1 MNAKTLTIASAV
13 VALMMGFGQ
22 VTAQAADDAAPA
34 AAEGAAPAAAEGA
47 APAADPFAA
56 PAADPFAAPDPFAAA
71 AGAPAPV
78 AAAGPGDIEPP
89 TEEVENPYGFIH
101 MWNEGDMVARS
112 VLIILIIMSGGS
124 WYIFFVKYWEQQRVL
139 GMAKVTE
146 KSFWT
151 AASLDEGIEH
161 LAKNNVFRNVA
172 ERGQQAMT
180 REGGMLTQ
188 ADWVSI
194 SLGRA
199 VEEESAR
206 LEGGSSFIASVASTA
221 PFVGLFGTVW
231 GILNALTAIG
241 IAGQASIDRVAGPV
255 GEALIMTAIG
265 LAVAVPAVITYNLL
279 VRRNKVINEKYRS
292 FASDLQTF
300 LLSSKR

>member
-1 MNAKTLTIASAV
+1 
-13 VALMMGFGQ
+13 
-22 VTAQAADDAAPA
+22 
-34 AAEGAAPAAAEGA
+34 
-47 APAADPFAA
+47 
-56 PAADPFAAPDPFAAA
+56 
-71 AGAPAPV
+71 
-78 AAAGPGDIEPP
+78 
-89 TEEVENPYGFIH
+89 
-101 MWNEGDMVARS
+101 MVARS
-112 VLIILIIMSGGS
+112 TLIILIIMSIGS

-139 GMAKVTE
+139 NMSKLTE
-146 KSFWT
+146 KRFWT
-151 AASLDEGIEH
+151 AASLDEGIEQ

-172 ERGQQAMT
+172 ERGQQAMA

-206 LEGGSSFIASVASTA
+206 LEGGISFIASVASTA

-279 VRRNKVINEKYRS
+279 VRRNKVINEKFRS

-300 LLSSKR
+300 LLTAKR

>member
-22 VTAQAADDAAPA
+22 AVAQD
-34 AAEGAAPAAAEGA
+34 AEGAAPAAAEAA
-47 APAADPFAA
+47 APADPFAAPADPFAA
-56 PAADPFAAPDPFAAA
+56 PAADPFAAGADAAPAVPVGGAAA
-71 AGAPAPV
+71 IEEPV
-78 AAAGPGDIEPP
+78 
-89 TEEVENPYGFIH
+89 EEIENPYGIVH
-101 MWNEGDMVARS
+101 MWQEGDMVAHT

-124 WYIFFVKYWEQQRVL
+124 WYIFFVKYWEQYRVL
-139 GMAKVTE
+139 SQSKLTE
-146 KSFWT
+146 KRFWT
-151 AASLDEGIEH
+151 AASLDEGIEQ

-172 ERGQQAMT
+172 ERGQQAMA

-188 ADWVSI
+188 ADWVSM

-206 LEGGSSFIASVASTA
+206 LEGGISFIASVASTA

-265 LAVAVPAVITYNLL
+265 LAVAVPAVITYHLL

>member
-1 MNAKTLTIASAV
+1 MEQNRMNAKTLTIASAV
-13 VALMMGFGQ
+13 VALMLGFGQ
-22 VTAQAADDAAPA
+22 AVAQD
-34 AAEGAAPAAAEGA
+34 AEGAAPAAA
-47 APAADPFAA
+47 ADPFAA
-56 PAADPFAAPDPFAAA
+56 PATDPFAAPDPFAAGA
-71 AGAPAPV
+71 DAAPAVPV
-78 AAAGPGDIEPP
+78 GGPGAIEEP
-89 TEEVENPYGFIH
+89 TEEIENPYGIVH
-101 MWNEGDMVARS
+101 MWNEGDMVAHT
-112 VLIILIIMSGGS
+112 VLIILVIMSGGS
-124 WYIFFVKYWEQQRVL
+124 WYIFFVKYWEQYRVL
-139 GMAKVTE
+139 SQSKLTE
-146 KSFWT
+146 KRFWT
-151 AASLDEGIEH
+151 AASLDEGIEQ

-172 ERGQQAMT
+172 ERGQQAMA

-188 ADWVSI
+188 ADWVSM

-206 LEGGSSFIASVASTA
+206 LEGGISFIASVASTA

>member
-13 VALMMGFGQ
+13 VALMLGFGQ
-22 VTAQAADDAAPA
+22 AVAQEAEEAAPA
-34 AAEGAAPAAAEGA
+34 AEEGA

-56 PAADPFAAPDPFAAA
+56 SDPFAAPDPFAAGNEVAPA
-71 AGAPAPV
+71 AGAP
-78 AAAGPGDIEPP
+78 AGPGDIETP
-89 TEEVENPYGFIH
+89 TEEVENPYGFMH
-101 MWNEGDMVARS
+101 MWREGDMVARS
-112 VLIILIIMSGGS
+112 TLIILIIMSVGS

-139 GMAKVTE
+139 NMSKLTE
-146 KSFWT
+146 KRFWT
-151 AASLDEGIEH
+151 AASLDEGIEQ

-172 ERGQQAMT
+172 ERGQQAMA

-206 LEGGSSFIASVASTA
+206 LEGGISFIASVASTA

-300 LLSSKR
+300 LLTAKR

>member
-1 MNAKTLTIASAV
+1 MNVKTLTIASAI

-22 VTAQAADDAAPA
+22 AAAQEPAADAAAP
-34 AAEGAAPAAAEGA
+34 AAEGAAPADPFA
-47 APAADPFAA
+47 APADPFAA
-56 PAADPFAAPDPFAAA
+56 PADPFAADAQPA
-71 AGAPAPV
+71 APAV
-78 AAAGPGDIEPP
+78 AGPGAIEPP
-89 TEEVENPYGFIH
+89 TEEVENPYGLVH
-101 MWNEGDMVARS
+101 MWETGDMVAKT
-112 VLIILIIMSGGS
+112 VLFILVIMSAGS
-124 WYIFFVKYWEQQRVL
+124 WYIFFVKYWEQHRVL
-139 GMAKVTE
+139 SQAKLTE
-146 KSFWT
+146 KRFWT
-151 AASLDEGIEH
+151 ANSLEEGIEQ
-161 LAKNNVFRNVA
+161 LSKNNVFRNVA
-172 ERGQQAMT
+172 ERGQQAMA

-188 ADWVSI
+188 ADWVSM

-199 VEEESAR
+199 VEEENAR
-206 LEGGSSFIASVASTA
+206 LQGGISFIASVASTA

-279 VRRNKVINEKYRS
+279 VRRNKVIDEKYRS